1 MRLKLTRQAR
11 RSRTGK
17 RIKRV
22 LGAAHGSWE
31 IIVLDS
37 PRQLSLRQW
46 AGEIRPEREWKFLE
60 YITSHLGSLSA
71 RKRNLAIWGAPPEFA
86 LEGLKVTPHPSLSM
100 LPLDPKSPAARVEG
114 TLVQEPTLV
123 TTGDRWLPHPYGH
136 VRHRGADLLVH
147 SVKGPAGA
155 FTGVPHPLKAH
166 GGILIPHDAGGVRAL
181 TDGEV
186 LACQGVYPQ
195 VLPEQITAD
204 HCTLMKLAV
213 LGPGW
218 QAAGAILGLLDVPLK
233 ESGKTGNCL
242 DPDELLAD
250 QQLQIWLEA
259 WKRNKEDPRQELDL
273 VPASWEPPTPLPSAW
288 TDTERC
294 GGTPRKRADHSLVIA
309 RMLGEERER
318 FFASCSPCP
327 KRGQDLADLDDT
339 AQEAILSKLAD
350 STRKSYGTGW
360 KQWQLFLASSGRDP
374 FLSGETR
381 AERLADE
388 QWLIRFVVFLHQRM
402 GRTAQG
408 IRQRLSGIRCAHISS
423 GFPDPLQG
431 RVRLWAAIQGL
442 HRWDGPQVRK
452 IPVTVEML
460 RWLRSYLLD
469 GGRDRPEAAALWSAV
484 CLGWFFMLRASEY
497 LPPQELSGAPP
508 RVLKGRDLEFF
519 GDSGVRCS
527 VWEATVVVLQLR
539 EAKNDQFSRGQVRTH
554 HLTGSP
560 ICPVLSLRDHAR
572 FNPHWIRDPASPVFA
587 CKGKGITREDISAL
601 LRVCSIALGYPPE
614 LVGSH
619 SLRKGGAT
627 ALFAATGNMELVKRF
642 GGWKSDAV
650 HAYLYSDLHGGEQH
664 GTHMLRSKPALQP
677 QQRSRSTP
685 AHVNHSQASDC
696 RAGCIDSDAPS
707 MHVASPIVC
716 SLDVTSRSRSPFCHW
731 CIIALGLSIGA
742 PPFPF
747 TFIAGPVM
755 AAEPPAPWTDRR
767 MKDWLLEGNNAWDI
781 LGVPPGSDL
790 ADILRAFRR
799 LSIRYHPDKQLH
811 KTQNEQAES
820 ARQYLLISQSR
831 DILTH
836 PTMRALH
843 DDLTGGRRVE

>member
-1 MRLKLTRQAR
+1 MSQ
-11 RSRTGK
+11 
-17 RIKRV
+17 
-22 LGAAHGSWE
+22 
-31 IIVLDS
+31 
-37 PRQLSLRQW
+37 
-46 AGEIRPEREWKFLE
+46 
-60 YITSHLGSLSA
+60 
-71 RKRNLAIWGAPPEFA
+71 
-86 LEGLKVTPHPSLSM
+86 
-100 LPLDPKSPAARVEG
+100 PL
-114 TLVQEPTLV
+114 
-123 TTGDRWLPHPYGH
+123 
-136 VRHRGADLLVH
+136 
-147 SVKGPAGA
+147 
-155 FTGVPHPLKAH
+155 
-166 GGILIPHDAGGVRAL
+166 
-181 TDGEV
+181 
-186 LACQGVYPQ
+186 
-195 VLPEQITAD
+195 
-204 HCTLMKLAV
+204 
-213 LGPGW
+213 
-218 QAAGAILGLLDVPLK
+218 
-233 ESGKTGNCL
+233 
-242 DPDELLAD
+242 
-250 QQLQIWLEA
+250 
-259 WKRNKEDPRQELDL
+259 
-273 VPASWEPPTPLPSAW
+273 
-288 TDTERC
+288 ERC
-294 GGTPRKRADHSLVIA
+294 GGTPRKRADHSLVVP

-408 IRQRLSGIRCAHISS
+408 IRQRLSGIRYAHISS

-508 RVLKGRDLEFF
+508 RVLKRRDLEFF
-519 GDSGVRCS
+519 GDNGVRCS

-601 LRVCSIALGYPPE
+601 LRVCSVALGYPPE

-685 AHVNHSQASDC
+685 AYVNHSQASDC

-716 SLDVTSRSRSPFCHW
+716 SLDVTPRSRSPFCHW

-767 MKDWLLEGNNAWDI
+767 MKD
-781 LGVPPGSDL
+781 
-790 ADILRAFRR
+790 
-799 LSIRYHPDKQLH
+799 
-811 KTQNEQAES
+811 
-820 ARQYLLISQSR
+820 
-831 DILTH
+831 
-836 PTMRALH
+836 
-843 DDLTGGRRVE
+843 